1 MSTKKNYSNA
11 FSRVL
16 SKSKSEENKP
26 MVINDPELGE
36 IDLNDDAAVQER
48 IDQLPTQQVNNS
60 TSKQVNQKDLYEVN
74 KNELNKFQEG
84 EKLTSQPVK
93 KLTKT
98 PKEIRTVK
106 GFKLT
111 EKTQKIIGLM
121 AQLQGKKEYEILEQG
136 VDLLLEANPEMKQLL
151 KMI

>member
-16 SKSKSEENKP
+16 SKSK
-26 MVINDPELGE
+26 
-36 IDLNDDAAVQER
+36 DDKKEVDNQSVKE
-48 IDQLPTQQVNNS
+48 S
-60 TSKQVNQKDLYEVN
+60 TSKQVNQKELYEVS
-74 KNELNKFQEG
+74 KDELKKFQEG
-84 EKLTSQPVK
+84 GTLTSKPVN
-93 KLTKT
+93 KLTKK

-151 KMI
+151 KML